1 MKGIQ
6 HWSVSSRMYLLGVV
20 SILGVGLLC
29 LFALFLLRDSM
40 LEDRKAK
47 IRNLTEYA
55 HTQLAYYEELQRAGR
70 MTQEEAQAHA
80 KESLRKARYDEKEYF
95 WLNDFHP
102 RSVMHPIKPELQG
115 RDMTDNRDPNGKQLY
130 VEFVRVVEAQGGG
143 FVDYLW
149 SKPGAGSDAAVPK
162 LAYVKGFKPWGW
174 IVGTGIY
181 IDDVDTAFRTY
192 LMQLGG
198 IAFALLA
205 LQGLAAWWIRGSIVD
220 QLGGEPAQAVAVM
233 QQVADGDLTV
243 VIEAPSGSLLAAL
256 NHMLA
261 SLRGLI
267 DEVRRSATLLAANAE
282 NIRHAADEVSRA
294 AEQQSDAT
302 SSMAAA
308 IEELTV
314 SSSHISDNAGDTERN
329 SRSALQQADEGRQRV
344 EAASKA
350 IENIAHTVN
359 DASGRIH
366 ALAER
371 ANQVSGI
378 ALVIKD
384 IAGQTNLLALNAAIE
399 AARAGD
405 QGRGFAVVADEV
417 RTLAERT
424 TKATGEI
431 EEMLQS
437 IQRDTAAAVVAM
449 SSALPEVGNGVS
461 LAGEASEALRLIET
475 ETGKTLERIG
485 DVASATREQSA
496 TSTAIAQRVEEIAQ
510 MVEQTSGTIRNTAD
524 AANTLERIANQLT
537 QQIGRFRT

>member
-80 KESLRKARYDEKEYF
+80 KESLRRARYDEKEYF

-181 IDDVDTAFRTY
+181 IDDVDTVFRTY

-198 IAFALLA
+198 IAFTLLA

-243 VIEAPSGSLLAAL
+243 AIEAPPGSLLAAL

-267 DEVRRSATLLAANAE
+267 DEVRRSAALLAANAE

>member
-205 LQGLAAWWIRGSIVD
+205 LQGKR
-220 QLGGEPAQAVAVM
+220 
-233 QQVADGDLTV
+233 
-243 VIEAPSGSLLAAL
+243 
-256 NHMLA
+256 
-261 SLRGLI
+261 
-267 DEVRRSATLLAANAE
+267 
-282 NIRHAADEVSRA
+282 
-294 AEQQSDAT
+294 
-302 SSMAAA
+302 
-308 IEELTV
+308 
-314 SSSHISDNAGDTERN
+314 
-329 SRSALQQADEGRQRV
+329 
-344 EAASKA
+344 
-350 IENIAHTVN
+350 
-359 DASGRIH
+359 
-366 ALAER
+366 
-371 ANQVSGI
+371 
-378 ALVIKD
+378 
-384 IAGQTNLLALNAAIE
+384 
-399 AARAGD
+399 
-405 QGRGFAVVADEV
+405 
-417 RTLAERT
+417 
-424 TKATGEI
+424 
-431 EEMLQS
+431 
-437 IQRDTAAAVVAM
+437 
-449 SSALPEVGNGVS
+449 
-461 LAGEASEALRLIET
+461 
-475 ETGKTLERIG
+475 
-485 DVASATREQSA
+485 
-496 TSTAIAQRVEEIAQ
+496 
-510 MVEQTSGTIRNTAD
+510 
-524 AANTLERIANQLT
+524 
-537 QQIGRFRT
+537 